1 MGYRVSVFPCFF
13 GGFHVFMKTEKDF
26 GVSFVGGVLCVR
38 QFFGSWPLYLVGG
51 FKLTKDNYE
60 SVGSIIPSKG

>member
-1 MGYRVSVFPCFF
+1 M
-13 GGFHVFMKTEKDF
+13 FMKTEKDF